1 MLGYICKYAPVEV
14 FESMG
19 LKMERIEPDVT
30 NFNQAEIRMHPN
42 ICSFAK
48 GVLEEVMRGEYEGV
62 ILTTCCDSIRR
73 LYDVLREEFPDKFIY
88 MLDTPRITKDAGIT
102 LYEQRIRA
110 MIREY
115 EEFSGKTFD
124 ENEFCGFLKGKEE
137 EQQYAVKSNSVNI
150 GIIGAR
156 ANESI
161 KKILAENGANVAFD
175 LTCTGLGRKILVEE
189 ENVLN
194 GYARGLLSQ
203 FPCMRME
210 QAANR
215 DELIKRSAGSVD
227 GIIYHTVQFCDNYA
241 YEYAWLKG
249 WLDRPLLLLETDYT
263 RQSGGQ
269 VRTRIEAFLES
280 LSSGRDSA
288 QGTGT
293 GSRTGRAGRLQ
304 DAAEKGKKGD
314 GPMYVMGI
322 DSGSTS
328 TNAVIM
334 DQDRKIKAFSVV
346 RTGAKSGVS
355 AERALK
361 DVLEKAGLTRE
372 DISWIVSTGYGRVSI
387 EFADENVTEI
397 SCHGKG
403 AHYFNPKIRTILD
416 IGGQDSKA
424 IRLNENGEVKDF
436 VMNDKC
442 AAGTGRFLEMIAR
455 TLEVSLDE
463 LGAIA
468 LTSQEKIEITSMCS
482 VFAESEVI
490 SLIANNKEKA
500 DIADGVCHAIAN
512 KASGLLRR
520 VGMEPEFMMTG
531 GVAKNPGVVRAVEE
545 KIGSKLY
552 ICDEPEIV
560 GAAGAAVYAL
570 EKCGV

>member
-19 LKMERIEPDVT
+19 VEMKRIEPDVT

-48 GVLEEVMRGEYEGV
+48 GVLEEVMRGGYEGV

-73 LYDVLREEFPDKFIY
+73 LYDVLKEEFPGAFIY
-88 MLDTPRITKDAGIT
+88 MLDTPRITKDAGVT
-102 LYEQRIRA
+102 LYAQRIREMA
-110 MIREY
+110 QAY
-115 EEFSGKTFD
+115 EKFSGKTFD
-124 ENEFCGFLKGKEE
+124 EEKFLKHLKRKQE
-137 EQQYAVKSNSVNI
+137 EQQYAVKSSALNI
-150 GIIGAR
+150 GILGAR

-161 KKILAENGANVAFD
+161 KQILQERGANVAFD
-175 LTCTGLGRKILVEE
+175 LTCTGLGRKVLIDEE
-189 ENVLN
+189 EVME

-210 QAANR
+210 QASNR
-215 DELIKRSAGSVD
+215 DELIRRFSESVD

-241 YEYAWLKG
+241 YEYAWLKD
-249 WLDRPLLLLETDYT
+249 WLKRPILLLETDYT

-280 LSSGRDSA
+280 LS
-288 QGTGT
+288 
-293 GSRTGRAGRLQ
+293 AGRQ
-304 DAAEKGKKGD
+304 PQKVYRKGD
-314 GPMYVMGI
+314 GQMYVMGI

-334 DQDRKIKAFSVV
+334 DENRKIKAFSVV

-355 AERALK
+355 ADRALQE
-361 DVLEKAGLTRE
+361 VLEKAGLTRE
-372 DISWIVSTGYGRVSI
+372 EIAWIVSTGYGRVSI
-387 EFADENVTEI
+387 SFADENVTEI

-403 AHYFNPKIRTILD
+403 AHYFNPSIRTILD

-468 LTSQEKIEITSMCS
+468 LTSKEKIEITSMCS

-500 DIADGVCHAIAN
+500 DIADGVCRAIAN

-545 KIGSKLY
+545 KIGAKLY
-552 ICDEPEIV
+552 ICEEPEIV
-560 GAAGAAVYAL
+560 GAAGAALYAL
-570 EKCGV
+570 EKMGRLS

>member
-1 MLGYICKYAPVEV
+1 
-14 FESMG
+14 
-19 LKMERIEPDVT
+19 
-30 NFNQAEIRMHPN
+30 
-42 ICSFAK
+42 
-48 GVLEEVMRGEYEGV
+48 
-62 ILTTCCDSIRR
+62 
-73 LYDVLREEFPDKFIY
+73 
-88 MLDTPRITKDAGIT
+88 
-102 LYEQRIRA
+102 
-110 MIREY
+110 
-115 EEFSGKTFD
+115 
-124 ENEFCGFLKGKEE
+124 
-137 EQQYAVKSNSVNI
+137 
-150 GIIGAR
+150 
-156 ANESI
+156 
-161 KKILAENGANVAFD
+161 
-175 LTCTGLGRKILVEE
+175 
-189 ENVLN
+189 
-194 GYARGLLSQ
+194 
-203 FPCMRME
+203 
-210 QAANR
+210 
-215 DELIKRSAGSVD
+215 
-227 GIIYHTVQFCDNYA
+227 
-241 YEYAWLKG
+241 
-249 WLDRPLLLLETDYT
+249 
-263 RQSGGQ
+263 
-269 VRTRIEAFLES
+269 
-280 LSSGRDSA
+280 
-288 QGTGT
+288 
-293 GSRTGRAGRLQ
+293 
-304 DAAEKGKKGD
+304 
-314 GPMYVMGI
+314 MYVMGI

>member
-19 LKMERIEPDVT
+19 VQMKRIEPDVT

-48 GVLEEVMRGEYEGV
+48 GVLEEVMRGGYEGV

-73 LYDVLREEFPDKFIY
+73 LYDVLKEEFPEAFIY
-88 MLDTPRITKDAGIT
+88 MLDTPRITKDAGIA
-102 LYEQRIRA
+102 LYAQRIREMA
-110 MIREY
+110 QAY
-115 EEFSGKTFD
+115 EKFSGKTFD
-124 ENEFCGFLKGKEE
+124 EEKFLNHLKEKQE
-137 EQQYAVKSNSVNI
+137 EQQYAVKSNALNI
-150 GIIGAR
+150 GILGAR

-161 KKILAENGANVAFD
+161 KQILQERGANVAFD
-175 LTCTGLGRKILVEE
+175 LTCTGLGRKVLVDEKE
-189 ENVLN
+189 VME

-210 QAANR
+210 QASNR
-215 DELIKRSAGSVD
+215 DELIRRFSESVD

-241 YEYAWLKG
+241 YEYAWLKD
-249 WLDRPLLLLETDYT
+249 WLKRPILLLETDYT

-280 LSSGRDSA
+280 LN
-288 QGTGT
+288 
-293 GSRTGRAGRLQ
+293 AGRQ
-304 DAAEKGKKGD
+304 PRKEYRKGD

-334 DQDRKIKAFSVV
+334 DENRKIKAFSVV

-355 AERALK
+355 ADRVLQE
-361 DVLEKAGLTRE
+361 VLEKAGLTRE
-372 DISWIVSTGYGRVSI
+372 EITWIVSTGYGRVSI
-387 EFADENVTEI
+387 SFADENVTEI

-403 AHYFNPKIRTILD
+403 AHYFNPSIRTILD

-468 LTSQEKIEITSMCS
+468 LTSKEKIEITSMCS

-500 DIADGVCHAIAN
+500 DIADGVCRAIAN

-545 KIGSKLY
+545 KIGAKLY
-552 ICDEPEIV
+552 ICEEPEIV
-560 GAAGAAVYAL
+560 GAAGAALYAL
-570 EKCGV
+570 EKMGRLS